1 MGIRAKLV
9 LCNRHYSH
17 ISGYMV
23 IYEGL
28 PVKTL
33 AIISQKGGSG
43 KTTIAV
49 HMAVC
54 AMRQKLHTA
63 IIDIDP
69 QGSAFDWYQSRD
81 AENQLNAVQAGAAQL
96 PVLLKQA
103 ETGGADFVII
113 DTAPHSDSAA
123 AVAAQLADFVL
134 MPCRPAR
141 FDLKA
146 IGSSAQISRLAK
158 TPFAAVI
165 NAAPRGKLAEEARE
179 ALEQQGIT
187 VLDAVLQQ
195 RVAYSHAV
203 IDGRSVHEYEP
214 DGKAA
219 EEIDELFGC
228 LKRAMKL

>member
-1 MGIRAKLV
+1 M
-9 LCNRHYSH
+9 
-17 ISGYMV
+17 
-23 IYEGL
+23 
-28 PVKTL
+28 KTL

-54 AMRQKLHTA
+54 AIRQNLHTA

-69 QGSAFDWYQSRD
+69 QGSAYDWYLSRG
-81 AENQLNAVQAGAAQL
+81 EESELNAVQATAGQL
-96 PVLLKQA
+96 TALLKQA
-103 ETGGADFVII
+103 KAGGADFVIV

-123 AVAAQLADFVL
+123 AMTAQVADFVL

-146 IGSSAQISRLAK
+146 IGSTAAIVKLAK
-158 TPFAAVI
+158 TPSAVVI
-165 NAAPRGKLAEEARE
+165 NAAPRGKLADEARD
-179 ALEQQGIT
+179 ALQQQGLT
-187 VLDAVLQQ
+187 VLDPVLQQ

-214 DGKAA
+214 EGKAA
-219 EEIDELFGC
+219 EEIDELFSC
-228 LKRAMKL
+228 LKKLMKL

>member
-1 MGIRAKLV
+1 M
-9 LCNRHYSH
+9 
-17 ISGYMV
+17 
-23 IYEGL
+23 
-28 PVKTL
+28 KTL

-54 AMRQKLHTA
+54 AIRQNLHTA

-69 QGSAFDWYQSRD
+69 QGSAFDWYLSRGE
-81 AENQLNAVQAGAAQL
+81 ENELNAVQATAGQL
-96 PVLLKQA
+96 TALLKQA
-103 ETGGADFVII
+103 KAGGADFVII

-123 AVAAQLADFVL
+123 AMTAQVADFVL

-146 IGSSAQISRLAK
+146 IGSTAAIVKLAK
-158 TPFAAVI
+158 TPAAVVI
-165 NAAPRGKLAEEARE
+165 NAAPRGKLADEARE
-179 ALEQQGIT
+179 ALQQQGLT
-187 VLDAVLQQ
+187 VLDPVLQQ

-214 DGKAA
+214 EGKAA

-228 LKRAMKL
+228 LKKLMKL